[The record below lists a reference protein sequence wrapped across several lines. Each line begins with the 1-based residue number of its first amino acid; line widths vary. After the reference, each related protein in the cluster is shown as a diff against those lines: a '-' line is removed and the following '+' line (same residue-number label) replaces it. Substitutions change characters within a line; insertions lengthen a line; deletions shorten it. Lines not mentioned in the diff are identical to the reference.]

1 MERRNRR
8 EKPRRAWKT
17 WHTVVA
23 AIIVLLIVIRLLLPG
38 IVLRYAN
45 KTLANID
52 GYYGQVADIDIA
64 LYRGAYQIDKLYL
77 NKVDSAS
84 GEQTE
89 FFRVDHVDLSVEWR
103 ALFRGALVGEL
114 LFEAPTLI
122 FTQEKAD
129 AEAVAKDTSD
139 FRQLLQDFMP
149 LRVNRFEVAR
159 GSIRYTDSTVTPLVD
174 IALEE
179 AHIVAENLKNT
190 TNDGEKLPSTIRAH
204 ARAYGGSLTLRMDLD
219 AMAAQPTFDLTAEI
233 EGANLPDLNDF
244 FIAYGKFD
252 VSQGTFGLYSEF
264 AADEGRYKGYV
275 KPIIK
280 DLEVVGTE
288 DRDESFFQ
296 RAKEAI
302 IDLAA
307 KILENPKEEQ
317 VATRIPIEGD
327 FGGTNVFVWEAIW
340 QILRN
345 AFIEALMPSID
356 YAIDIRSPQD
366 VEGRTGIFQPE

>member
-1 MERRNRR
+1 M
-8 EKPRRAWKT
+8 
-17 WHTVVA
+17 
-23 AIIVLLIVIRLLLPG
+23 
-38 IVLRYAN
+38 VLRYAN
-45 KTLANID
+45 KTLANMD
-52 GYYGQVADIDIA
+52 GYYGHVSDIDIA
-64 LYRGAYQIDKLYL
+64 LYRGAYQIDSLYL

-89 FFRVDHVDLSVEWR
+89 FFRVDRIDLSVEWR
-103 ALFRGALVGEL
+103 ALFRGSLVGEL
-114 LFEAPTLI
+114 LFESPTLL
-122 FTQEKAD
+122 FTKEKAE

-149 LRVNRFEVAR
+149 LQVNRFEVAH
-159 GSIRYTDSTVTPLVD
+159 GSIRYIDSTATPLVD

-190 TNDGEKLPSTIRAH
+190 TNDTEKLPSSIRAH
-204 ARAYGGSLTLRMDLD
+204 AQAYNGSLTLRVDLD
-219 AMAAQPTFDLTAEI
+219 AMAAHPTFDLTAEI

-244 FIAYGKFD
+244 FVAYGKFD

-296 RAKEAI
+296 RAKEAV

-317 VATRIPIEGD
+317 VATRVPIEGE
-327 FGGTNVFVWEAIW
+327 FGETNVFVWEAIW
-340 QILRN
+340 EILRN
-345 AFIEALMPSID
+345 AFIEALIPSID
-356 YAIDIRSPQD
+356 DAIDIRSPQD
-366 VEGRTGIFQPE
+366 VEGRTGIFNPE